1 MFAYLRGKVAE
12 LESTHVVIDCQ
23 GVGYLARISL
33 HSYSKLVLGE
43 ENKLHT
49 HLQVREDAHV
59 LFGFTD
65 VRERQLFEQLIA
77 ISGVGANTALM
88 ILSSLSPDEL
98 FQAIRSGDNLSLQR
112 IKGIGAKTAARI
124 ILELKDKVQLDGG
137 AAPAFAAPGDKNKL
151 RNDALAALMGL
162 GMPRAAMEKRVDAI
176 IAEQPAGL
184 SVEQLVKLALRNV

>member
-33 HSYSKLVLGE
+33 HSYGKLVLGE
-43 ENKLHT
+43 ESKLHT

-137 AAPAFAAPGDKNKL
+137 ATPAFSAPGDKNKL